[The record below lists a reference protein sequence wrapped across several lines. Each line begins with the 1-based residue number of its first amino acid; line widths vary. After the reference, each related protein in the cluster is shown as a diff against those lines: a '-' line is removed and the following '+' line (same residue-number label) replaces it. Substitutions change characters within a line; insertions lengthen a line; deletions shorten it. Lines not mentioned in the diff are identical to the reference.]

1 MKQMNT
7 SCNRVHLINLLE
19 EEDLCKLCH
28 YCKFLDKLRD
38 ALNQN
43 LFFTV
48 NAGVELWD
56 VRLKGNKLEVIPV
69 L

>member
-1 MKQMNT
+1 MQINKR
-7 SCNRVHLINLLE
+7 CNRVHLINLLE

-48 NAGVELWD
+48 NAYVELWD
-56 VRLKGNKLEVIPV
+56 VRLKDNKPETIPV